1 MAVREAPHEVPASVY
16 DAVKPL
22 ILSALDKP
30 RKLDE
35 LVKMLKVHKTQL
47 RDWVKLLLEEGAIE
61 RRTVRKIKKLAI
73 RRQQDG
79 EFDFS

>member
-1 MAVREAPHEVPASVY
+1 MAVREAPHEVPPSVY

-35 LVKMLKVHKTQL
+35 LVKILKVRKTQL
-47 RDWVKLLLEEGAIE
+47 QDWVKILVEEGVVEHKTI
-61 RRTVRKIKKLAI
+61 RKVRKLSIRKPDEELKL
-73 RRQQDG
+73 
-79 EFDFS
+79 S